1 MIVNMMKKFSSL
13 SCLLLTLVVALLTSA
28 CASVSTMQTPGVV
41 PEGEVRWAISSSAT
55 GGEGDVHAS
64 ADPNFE
70 ASVRYGA
77 AENFDLGLKIN
88 FAGAGVGLKYQFV
101 RGDFDLALGL
111 EAAYQYVRT
120 SGTDTPASHVVVAQ
134 IPLLM
139 EYHFNPYVGLAFG
152 PKILGLYN
160 AEIDNKTTTDDGNGN
175 EITIETNR
183 SDIWGNERSGLYVGL
198 MLGLPLRLTEGIWFM
213 PEINVYANAYDKAEN
228 SFSNALW
235 QASVSVF
242 FGGL

>member
-1 MIVNMMKKFSSL
+1 MNIMKTAASPRLFL
-13 SCLLLTLVVALLTSA
+13 FIALIIALFATA

-41 PEGEVRWAISSSAT
+41 PQGEVRWAISSSAA
-55 GGEGDVHAS
+55 GADGDVQAS

-77 AENFDLGLKIN
+77 AENLDMGLKIN
-88 FAGAGVGLKYQFV
+88 FAGAALGVKYQFLK
-101 RGDFDLALGL
+101 GDFDLALGL
-111 EAAYQYVRT
+111 EAGYQYVRT
-120 SGTDTPASHVVVAQ
+120 SGTDKPASHVVVGQ

-160 AEIDNKTTTDDGNGN
+160 AEIDNEQKTTDADGN
-175 EITIETNR
+175 EITLKTNR
-183 SDIWGNERSGLYVGL
+183 ADIWGNERSGLYVGL
-198 MLGLPLRLTEGIWFM
+198 MVGLPLRLTEGIWFM
-213 PEINVYANAYDKAEN
+213 PEINVYANAYDKAKD
-228 SFSNALW
+228 SFTNALW

>member
-1 MIVNMMKKFSSL
+1 MKTLKLLQYSFIAL
-13 SCLLLTLVVALLTSA
+13 SAALLATS

-41 PEGEVRWAISSSAT
+41 PQGEVRWAISSSAA
-55 GGEGDVHAS
+55 GADGDVQAS

-77 AENFDLGLKIN
+77 AENFDLGLKLN
-88 FAGAGVGLKYQFV
+88 FAGAGVGIKYQFV

-120 SGTDTPASHVVVAQ
+120 SGTDKPASHVVVAQ

-160 AEIDNKTTTDDGNGN
+160 SEIDNKSTTTDEGGN
-175 EITIETNR
+175 EVTIETKR
-183 SDIWGNERSGLYVGL
+183 TDIWGNERSGLYVGL
-198 MLGLPLRLTEGIWFM
+198 MVGLPLRLTEGIWFM
-213 PEINVYANAYDKAEN
+213 PEINVYANAYDKAKD
-228 SFSNALW
+228 SFTNALW